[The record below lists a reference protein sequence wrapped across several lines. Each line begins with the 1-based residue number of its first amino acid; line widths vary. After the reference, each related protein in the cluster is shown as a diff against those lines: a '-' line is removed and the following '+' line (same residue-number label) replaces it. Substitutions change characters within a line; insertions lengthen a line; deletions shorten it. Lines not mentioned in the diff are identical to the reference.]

1 MGLNDFWS
9 TSQRANDFLRTGSF
23 NDTVR
28 NEGSNTGSWSR
39 NVGGGGNNNSLST
52 GSGCTGSSQCPSGWA
67 CVDGICQQMGS
78 GGNQQQYSPGGGDC
92 DPDDPESPCNS
103 GGPGAC
109 QQTPGC
115 GDDSEA
121 RDCCG
126 ERCCSFGSA
135 SSSRPGVNCFC
146 GPCPPWPG
154 CTSFCSSYLKANG
167 VPGPGCTEGRDGNS
181 CDACTECD
189 GNVGGECQPLS
200 IGAPCWCEGEECNG
214 DACQKCETDPESS
227 DYGECSLDAANCQ
240 DCATITNYLCPCN
253 VTLPPVTVCK
263 PYGAGGLLAIN
274 LAQQEAARQCQE
286 VCAARPDPCA
296 PECTNHTRC
305 TDIGTG
311 VAACLEGET
320 QTGTLEVGGET
331 CVFCEKCDISNLP
344 DSCKECDCNCHLDC
358 PECTFC
364 NASGQCEQDPACD
377 ECTAPGAGLDC
388 WETAT
393 GATANLQ
400 VSTDGGNDWND
411 TGIRAVKILSSE
423 TTESYPDGTFFWVTT
438 YQNFDGS
445 VGSFNVRYSEMRVR
459 LETTDCG
466 GTRPCEPPPCMNPDF
481 DYGLG
486 TYTFTYT
493 SRFFTGETRSCF
505 GNTLLGEAE
514 DRLLPTQESVYNNI
528 YGMKLMNYGVVSFIK
543 NCGPV
548 LDTSGFTNNAVVWE
562 LYIQHQQN
570 GPYTLAL
577 QSTSGEGVLIDTRE
591 YYTSPRGREL
601 VDYNI
606 QFNGSDVTPSGCL

>member
-167 VPGPGCTEGRDGNS
+167 VPGPGCTEGRNGNS

-214 DACQKCETDPESS
+214 GACQKCETDPESS

-240 DCATITNYLCPCN
+240 DCATITSYLCPCN

-263 PYGAGGLLAIN
+263 PYGAGGLPAIS
-274 LAQQEAARQCQE
+274 LAQQEAAKRCQE
-286 VCAARPDPCA
+286 ECATTPDPCA
-296 PECTNHTRC
+296 PECTYHTRC
-305 TDIGTG
+305 TDTGTG
-311 VAACLEGET
+311 VAACLEGEA

-331 CVFCEKCDISNLP
+331 CVFCEKCDTSNLP
-344 DSCKECDCNCHLDC
+344 DRCKECDCNCHIDC
-358 PECTFC
+358 PPCQLCGSDGTC
-364 NASGQCEQDPACD
+364 YPDPACGNITTTW
-377 ECTAPGAGLDC
+377 EIPAKTYEYNLIICSQTGQGGINCA
-388 WETAT
+388 ETAAGPYSLAFA
-393 GATANLQ
+393 GATVQ
-400 VSTDGGNDWND
+400 T
-411 TGIRAVKILSSE
+411 
-423 TTESYPDGTFFWVTT
+423 
-438 YQNFDGS
+438 
-445 VGSFNVRYSEMRVR
+445 
-459 LETTDCG
+459 
-466 GTRPCEPPPCMNPDF
+466 PCAPAPH
-481 DYGLG
+481 YL
-486 TYTFTYT
+486 
-493 SRFFTGETRSCF
+493 RFTGVEEHNVDC
-505 GNTLLGEAE
+505 
-514 DRLLPTQESVYNNI
+514 SVC
-528 YGMKLMNYGVVSFIK
+528 SS
-543 NCGPV
+543 
-548 LDTSGFTNNAVVWE
+548 SGT
-562 LYIQHQQN
+562 
-570 GPYTLAL
+570 
-577 QSTSGEGVLIDTRE
+577 
-591 YYTSPRGREL
+591 TSPTWEIIDGDNNVIGTITGQGL
-601 VDYNI
+601 VGTDHEWL
-606 QFNGSDVTPSGCL
+606 NGSPVFDIPTMTDSVSCEAP